1 MVNNLKSLY
10 QNLKSSLILFA
21 FKKLGFDLT
30 LILLYLD
37 MSLSGLIEMEV
48 KVEAVQLL

>member
-1 MVNNLKSLY
+1 MFVAESEVKPE
-10 QNLKSSLILFA
+10 A

-37 MSLSGLIEMEV
+37 ISMSGLIEVEV